1 MIKFVRAVYAAS
13 RHDVMLPG
21 LSAIFGGKEKSAP
34 PPPPP
39 PAPAPA
45 APAAPAAPDPT
56 AVPTPE
62 DPAVTKAAET
72 QRVAQQRR
80 RGLLATNLTRGAVG
94 DEPMSRRAKLL
105 GGGRNMAG

>member
-1 MIKFVRAVYAAS
+1 MIQFAKAVYAAS
-13 RHDVMLPG
+13 RHDVVLPG
-21 LSAIFGGKEKSAP
+21 LSAIMGGGRPAAP

-39 PAPAPA
+39 PPPA
-45 APAAPAAPDPT
+45 ATPA

-62 DPAVTKAAET
+62 DPTVARAGEA

-94 DEPMSRRAKLL
+94 DQPMAQRAKLL
-105 GGGRNMAG
+105 GGGRNMTS